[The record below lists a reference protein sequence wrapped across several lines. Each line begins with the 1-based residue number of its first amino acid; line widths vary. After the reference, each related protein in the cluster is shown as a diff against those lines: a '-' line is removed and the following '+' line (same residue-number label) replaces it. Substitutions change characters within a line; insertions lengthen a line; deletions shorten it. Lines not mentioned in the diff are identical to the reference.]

1 MLYSV
6 LVVNLFIC
14 KCVSRSVVPD
24 SAMPWTAAHPAPLSM
39 RFSRQ
44 GYWNGLPFPSPGH
57 LPSPGVEFGSPA
69 LQADSLL
76 TELRGKPILYV
87 VVCICQPQSPNQMF
101 SMPWNILLIVALLI
115 CHTVALSLYL

>member
-1 MLYSV
+1 MKMKV
-6 LVVNLFIC
+6 LVTQSCQLF
-14 KCVSRSVVPD
+14 VT
-24 SAMPWTAAHPAPLSM
+24 PWTVVCQAPLSM
-39 RFSRQ
+39 EFSWRE
-44 GYWNGLPFPSPGH
+44 YWNRLPVPSLGDFPSQGIEPG
-57 LPSPGVEFGSPA
+57 FPA

-115 CHTVALSLYL
+115 CLTVVLSLYL